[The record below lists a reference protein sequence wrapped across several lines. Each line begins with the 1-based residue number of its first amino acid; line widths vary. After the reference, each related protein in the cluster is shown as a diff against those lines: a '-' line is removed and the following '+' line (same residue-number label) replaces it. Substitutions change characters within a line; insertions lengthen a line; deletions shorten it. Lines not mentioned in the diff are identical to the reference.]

1 VDSPETRATDKV
13 FVFVCKG
20 DACSKQGNPERLR
33 VSLKQMA
40 RGFPAQALKVS
51 YVSCLGQCGEGPNI
65 LVCRGGELF
74 TRCTQ
79 ASAEAVER
87 TVRSALDLA
96 P

>member
-1 VDSPETRATDKV
+1 VDSAEAKTTEKV

-20 DACSKQGNPERLR
+20 DACSKKGNPERLR

-40 RGFPAQALKVS
+40 REFPAQSLKVS

-65 LVCRGGELF
+65 LVCRGGDLF
-74 TRCTQ
+74 SRCTE
-79 ASAEAVER
+79 ASAEAVEK
-87 TVRSALDLA
+87 TVRSALALA